1 MNARKHHYQFAYQH
15 IPNNLWTQAGRRM
28 TARLLTDEALAVI
41 RFYWRQTGDELPPE
55 ARLSPDGLSCTLH
68 DAGHG
73 LAVLLVQMRAVGA
86 VVVLMVT
93 GSSGVLVAVASPP
106 RFLAVKARMC
116 R

>member
-1 MNARKHHYQFAYQH
+1 MKTVAQVLEGKRSSVISVAPDATVFV
-15 IPNNLWTQAGRRM
+15 
-28 TARLLTDEALAVI
+28 ALQLMA
-41 RFYWRQTGDELPPE
+41 EKE
-55 ARLSPDGLSCTLH
+55 
-68 DAGHG
+68 
-73 LAVLLVQMRAVGA
+73 VGA